1 MKDENVSKRAWKAS
15 RQGGDLS
22 ILWEKCKE
30 VLMSVLPI
38 VAIVLV
44 LHLTVAPLDPTAL
57 YAFLIGSLLVVAG
70 LTIFLFGIDQGLEP
84 IGNFAGR
91 VITRSNSYPIL
102 ITASLILGF
111 FISFAEP
118 DLHILAKQVNQVTG
132 GAFNNWIMVTAVSVG
147 IGVMM
152 TV

>member
-1 MKDENVSKRAWKAS
+1 
-15 RQGGDLS
+15 
-22 ILWEKCKE
+22 
-30 VLMSVLPI
+30 MSVLPI

-91 VITRSNSYPIL
+91 VITRSNS
-102 ITASLILGF
+102 F
-111 FISFAEP
+111 RF
-118 DLHILAKQVNQVTG
+118 
-132 GAFNNWIMVTAVSVG
+132 
-147 IGVMM
+147 
-152 TV
+152 

>member
-1 MKDENVSKRAWKAS
+1 
-15 RQGGDLS
+15 
-22 ILWEKCKE
+22 
-30 VLMSVLPI
+30 MSVLPI

-84 IGNFAGR
+84 IGNFAGH

-111 FISFAEP
+111 FISFEEP

>member
-1 MKDENVSKRAWKAS
+1 
-15 RQGGDLS
+15 
-22 ILWEKCKE
+22 
-30 VLMSVLPI
+30 MSVLPI

-91 VITRSNSYPIL
+91 VITRSNSYPTFNYGQFDTGL
-102 ITASLILGF
+102 FHFFCGAGF
-111 FISFAEP
+111 AYFSKAG
-118 DLHILAKQVNQVTG
+118 KSSNGRRV
-132 GAFNNWIMVTAVSVG
+132 
-147 IGVMM
+147 
-152 TV
+152 